1 MNVTTEDVVKD
12 MVLLAQNVVED
23 QSVNFVGNEKEL
35 ANLVF
40 T

>member
-1 MNVTTEDVVKD
+1 MNFTTEDVVKD
-12 MVLLAQNVVED
+12 MVLLAQNVVGD

>member
-1 MNVTTEDVVKD
+1 MNFTTEDVVKD

>member
-1 MNVTTEDVVKD
+1 MNFTTEDVVKD
-12 MVLLAQNVVED
+12 MVLLARNVVED
-23 QSVNFVGNEKEL
+23 QSVSYVGNEKEL

>member
-1 MNVTTEDVVKD
+1 MNFTTEDVVKD
-12 MVLLAQNVVED
+12 MVLLPQNVVED

>member
-1 MNVTTEDVVKD
+1 MNFTTEDVVKD

-23 QSVNFVGNEKEL
+23 QRVNFVGNEKEL